1 MTEQKEDDRDEQ
13 INERF
18 KIEKINCV
26 AIRTIHK
33 HTAEEKEIQKK
44 KKMRNDVFVD
54 AIDRKIR
61 I

>member
-1 MTEQKEDDRDEQ
+1 MTEQNEDDRDEQ

-33 HTAEEKEIQKK
+33 HTAEKK
-44 KKMRNDVFVD
+44 KNSDEEEDEKRCV
-54 AIDRKIR
+54 R
-61 I
+61 